1 VTIGKIQ
8 IDQILHRI
16 SRSDETAFRALV
28 EYYHPRLLQ
37 YAYVILKSNEDAED
51 IVLEVLQGVWDRR
64 QKIAEIE
71 RFDSYL
77 YISVRNL
84 ALDHHRKNSRL
95 LKVRED
101 EPLYREHI
109 THHNPE
115 QSYLDR
121 ELVEIIDGVVLGLP
135 EKTRLVYRLV
145 KEEGLKYQEAAD
157 MMGTSVKTVN
167 NQLLTAMKAI
177 RKAVQ
182 AYLADDND
190 VSVFRVIRSLGLWL
204 AMATGIFFGNTF

>member
-1 VTIGKIQ
+1 
-8 IDQILHRI
+8 
-16 SRSDETAFRALV
+16 
-28 EYYHPRLLQ
+28 
-37 YAYVILKSNEDAED
+37 
-51 IVLEVLQGVWDRR
+51 
-64 QKIAEIE
+64 
-71 RFDSYL
+71 
-77 YISVRNL
+77 
-84 ALDHHRKNSRL
+84 L

-115 QSYLDR
+115 QSYLDQ
-121 ELVEIIDGVVLGLP
+121 ELIEIIDRVVLGLP

-157 MMGTSVKTVN
+157 MMGTSVKTIN

-182 AYLADDND
+182 AYLADDHD
-190 VSVFRVIRSLGLWL
+190 ASVFRVIRSLVLWL
-204 AMATGIFFGNTF
+204 AVATGIFWG